1 MLYSEANILLSRGRN
16 GRRKVA
22 NNTYLHRVDDGIA
35 VQLHATD
42 VVVIHPDN
50 TYTLNTGGWYTV
62 TTKARINEFSPARV
76 SSNKGI
82 WYVGDT
88 VFENGIV
95 VDNNGEPVNASTNN
109 TDYAKT
115 KRRLD
120 RMVSRYIAD
129 FAWDA
134 VTNGLNPP
142 SGGDCWACHF
152 TSENSNDPMGLDHLL
167 SHIEEKYYVP
177 SLLWNAIC
185 QRGYGDPSLIWHL
198 IQSDLE
204 QRSDTR
210 MMRDVLRSYFRKRKI
225 ALLELM
231 VSQVA

>member
-1 MLYSEANILLSRGRN
+1 
-16 GRRKVA
+16 
-22 NNTYLHRVDDGIA
+22 
-35 VQLHATD
+35 
-42 VVVIHPDN
+42 
-50 TYTLNTGGWYTV
+50 V

-88 VFENGIV
+88 VFENGIT

-120 RMVSRYIAD
+120 RMVSQYIAD

-134 VTNGLNPP
+134 VTNGLNNP

-185 QRGYGDPSLIWHL
+185 QRGYNDPSLIWHM

-204 QRSDTR
+204 LRSNTR
-210 MMRDVLRSYFRKRKI
+210 IMRDVLRSYFRKRKI

-231 VSQVA
+231 ISQVA